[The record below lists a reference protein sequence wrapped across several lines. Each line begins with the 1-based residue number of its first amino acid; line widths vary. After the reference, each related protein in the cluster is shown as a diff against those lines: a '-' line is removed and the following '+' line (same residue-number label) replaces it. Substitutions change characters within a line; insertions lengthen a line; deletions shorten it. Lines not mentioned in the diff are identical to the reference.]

1 MKSLR
6 DFNIDF
12 MGVRN
17 VAFGISLALVLAAIV
32 LLVVRGIN
40 FGLDFTG
47 GTLVEVQFKDP
58 VRPEQV
64 RAALEAGGFTSAVV
78 QNYGSE
84 RDLLVRMP
92 PQGDIEQALLG
103 DRVGAALVGQWP
115 GALVQRSEFVGPA
128 VGEELRETGGLAM
141 IVALV
146 SVMIYIMF
154 RFTGK
159 FAVGA
164 VVALVHDVIITLGAF
179 ALLQWQFD
187 LPSLAAVLAVIGY
200 SINDT
205 IVVADRIR
213 ENFRALRR
221 KTPIETINISINQTL
236 DRTLGTSGS
245 TLLVVG
251 ALLVLGGSAVSGFAD
266 ALMVGIGVGT
276 YSSIYIAANVTVMLG
291 VTRDDMMLPE
301 KERGEAA
308 PP

>member
-6 DFNIDF
+6 DLDIDF

-17 VAFGISLALVLAAIV
+17 LAFGLSMALVVASLV
-32 LLVVRGIN
+32 LLAVRGIN

-47 GTLVEVQFKDP
+47 GTLVELQFAEP
-58 VRPEQV
+58 VSASQV
-64 RAALEAGGFTSAVV
+64 RNRLSEGGFSSAVV

-92 PQGDIEQALLG
+92 PQVDGDQATLG
-103 DRVGAALVGQWP
+103 DRIGKSLLEEWP
-115 GALVQRSEFVGPA
+115 GAEVQRVEFVGPA
-128 VGEELRETGGLAM
+128 VGEELRESGGLAM
-141 IVALV
+141 VAALALV
-146 SVMIYIMF
+146 MLYIMF

-179 ALLQWQFD
+179 AVFQWPFD
-187 LPSLAAVLAVIGY
+187 LPSLAAVLAVVGY

-213 ENFRALRR
+213 ENFRQLR
-221 KTPIETINISINQTL
+221 KTTPIQTINVSINQTL

-251 ALLVLGGSAVSGFAD
+251 ALLVLGGSAVSGFAE
-266 ALMVGIGVGT
+266 ALIVGIGVGT
-276 YSSIYIAANVTVMLG
+276 YSSIYIAANVTVMMG
-291 VTRDDMMLPE
+291 ISREDMMLPE
-301 KERGEAA
+301 KEQDSR
-308 PP
+308 P

>member
-6 DFNIDF
+6 DLDIDF

-17 VAFGISLALVLAAIV
+17 LAFGLSMALVVAALVLLA
-32 LLVVRGIN
+32 LRGIN

-47 GTLVEVQFKDP
+47 GTLVELEFTAP
-58 VRPEQV
+58 VSAAEV
-64 RAALEAGGFTSAVV
+64 RTRLADSGFSSGVV

-92 PQGDIEQALLG
+92 PQSDEDQATLG
-103 DRVGAALVGQWP
+103 DRIGKSLLEGWP
-115 GALVQRSEFVGPA
+115 GSEVRRVEFVGPA
-128 VGEELRETGGLAM
+128 VGEELRESGGLAM
-141 IVALV
+141 VAALALV
-146 SVMIYIMF
+146 MLYIMF

-179 ALLQWQFD
+179 ALFQWQFD

-213 ENFRALRR
+213 ENFRQLR
-221 KTPIETINISINQTL
+221 KTTPVQTINVSINQTL

-251 ALLVLGGSAVSGFAD
+251 ALLLLGGSAVSGFAE
-266 ALMVGIGVGT
+266 ALIVGIGVGT
-276 YSSIYIAANVTVMLG
+276 YSSIYIAANVTVMMGISREDL
-291 VTRDDMMLPE
+291 MLPE
-301 KERGEAA
+301 KEQDAR
-308 PP
+308 P